1 MLSWHKSN
9 VYLLMYVC
17 PKNVT
22 LNQVQLK
29 EKDVCTATSWTRVE
43 RTGSHWLGQDG
54 QYSSSICKK

>member
-1 MLSWHKSN
+1 MTQKQC
-9 VYLLMYVC
+9 LLTY
-17 PKNVT
+17 VT